1 MADNLFDYNYKTP
14 IVPTGS
20 TVSNTAVSGTTGYQ
34 GVTATANQDAKI
46 LYDMSEADRK
56 ILAQRLKNAGYRVTV
71 TGKYSDNLLSAYST
85 ASMKAALQSQMVGQA
100 FTVGQYLDQETAA
113 RAAGGAGGGAGG
125 GPSVRKD
132 IRISDDLTAKAL
144 INAVFQD
151 TLGRKASS
159 KEILKYTS
167 AIQKAQKTSPT
178 VTSYSTSGGVTNAKT
193 TGGFN
198 EQQYLIDQLAG
209 TAEAKTN
216 QASDAYTI
224 LMQELGG
231 LR

>member
-20 TVSNTAVSGTTGYQ
+20 TVSNTAVSGTAGYQ
-34 GVTATANQDAKI
+34 GVTATANQDASI
-46 LYDMSEADRK
+46 LYNMPEADRK
-56 ILAQRLKNAGYRVTV
+56 ILAQRLKNAGYKVAV
-71 TGKYSDNLLSAYST
+71 TGKYSDKLLSAYST

-113 RAAGGAGGGAGG
+113 KIAEGGS
-125 GPSVRKD
+125 GPSVRKET
-132 IRISDDLTAKAL
+132 RISDDLTAKAL
-144 INAVFQD
+144 IDAIFQD
-151 TLGRKASS
+151 TLGRKASG

-178 VTSYSTSGGVTNAKT
+178 VTSYATSGGVTSATT

-198 EQQYLIDQLAG
+198 EQQYLIDQIAG
-209 TAEAKTN
+209 TDEAKSN
-216 QASDAYTI
+216 QVLGYYKAFMNA
-224 LMQELGG
+224 LGG
-231 LR
+231 K

>member
-1 MADNLFDYNYKTP
+1 VADNLFDYNYKTP

-20 TVSNTAVSGTTGYQ
+20 TVSNTAVSGTAGYQ

-46 LYDMSEADRK
+46 LYDMSEPDRK
-56 ILAQRLKNAGYRVTV
+56 ILAQRLKNAGYKVPV
-71 TGKYSDNLLSAYST
+71 TGKYSDKLLSAYST

-113 RAAGGAGGGAGG
+113 KIAEGGS
-125 GPSVRKD
+125 GPSVRKET
-132 IRISDDLTAKAL
+132 RISDDLTAKAL
-144 INAVFQD
+144 IDAIFQD
-151 TLGRKASS
+151 TLGRKASG

-178 VTSYSTSGGVTNAKT
+178 VTSYATSGGVTSATT

-198 EQQYLIDQLAG
+198 EQQYLIDQIAG
-209 TAEAKTN
+209 TDEAKSN
-216 QASDAYTI
+216 QVLGYYKAFMNA
-224 LMQELGG
+224 LGG
-231 LR
+231 K